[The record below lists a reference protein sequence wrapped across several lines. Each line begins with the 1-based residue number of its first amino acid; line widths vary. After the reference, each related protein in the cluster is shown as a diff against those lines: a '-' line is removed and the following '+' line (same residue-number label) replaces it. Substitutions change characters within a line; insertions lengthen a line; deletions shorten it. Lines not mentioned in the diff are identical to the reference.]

1 MTNTVD
7 LNAFLHNNPVSM
19 QELSSTDIIN
29 QILKYADI
37 NKQQVH
43 VCELMY

>member
-1 MTNTVD
+1 MRKVNLEENTNTVD

-29 QILKYADI
+29 QILNMQI
-37 NKQQVH
+37 
-43 VCELMY
+43 